1 MRNALLQIARQR
13 GALLTIL
20 IITFSVGTSIATPL
34 FFSPANLTA
43 LFLALSVNATVAIGM
58 VILLIAGGFDLSVGS
73 NAALAG
79 VIASIA
85 FSWGADTFGAISASL
100 LVGALVGMANG
111 LLIAKF
117 GLNALVTTLAGLG
130 ILRGLVYIL
139 TGGTDR
145 TNFPDSFVALGQ
157 GSLLGVPLPI
167 WYALTLTVAAIFL
180 MRNLRFLR
188 RAYFIGG
195 NLKAART
202 LGFNVDRTIIWYYV
216 IAGVLAALGGLI
228 MTARVGSATTTAST
242 GLELAVIA
250 AVVVGGAS
258 LAGGEGSISG
268 AFLGVLLL
276 TLINN
281 ILGIL
286 GVSTYWQTFVSGA
299 VLLGAVMLDR
309 FAMILRERGLATE
322 ATRLGR
328 ALHEVADET
337 SDRKEAEMR

>member
-1 MRNALLQIARQR
+1 ML
-13 GALLTIL
+13 
-20 IITFSVGTSIATPL
+20 
-34 FFSPANLTA
+34 
-43 LFLALSVNATVAIGM
+43 
-58 VILLIAGGFDLSVGS
+58 
-73 NAALAG
+73 
-79 VIASIA
+79 
-85 FSWGADTFGAISASL
+85 
-100 LVGALVGMANG
+100 NG
-111 LLIAKF
+111 LLIAKL

-145 TNFPDSFVALGQ
+145 TNFPDSFVVLGQ
-157 GSLLGVPLPI
+157 GSLFGMPLPI
-167 WYALTLTVAAIFL
+167 WFALIITVIAMIL
-180 MRNLRFLR
+180 MKNLRFLR

-202 LGFNVDRTIIWYYV
+202 LGFNVDRTIISYYV
-216 IAGVLAALGGLI
+216 IAGSLAALGGII

-258 LAGGEGSISG
+258 LNGGEGSIFG

-286 GVSTYWQTFVSGA
+286 GVNTYWQTFVSGA
-299 VLLGAVMLDR
+299 VLLGAVVLDR
-309 FAMILRERGLATE
+309 LAILLRERTLAAE
-322 ATRLGR
+322 ATRLHRGVR
-328 ALHEVADET
+328 DAG
-337 SDRKEAEMR
+337 

>member
-1 MRNALLQIARQR
+1 MRDTLLRIAFHR
-13 GALLTIL
+13 GALLIFFIL
-20 IITFSVGTSIATPL
+20 AISLGTSIATPL
-34 FFSPANLTA
+34 FYSSANLTA
-43 LFLALSVNATVAIGM
+43 LFLALSVNATVAVGM
-58 VILLIAGGFDLSVGS
+58 VILLISGGFDLSVSS

-85 FSWGADTFGAISASL
+85 FSHGANTFWAILASL
-100 LVGALVGMANG
+100 LVGAFVGMLNG
-111 LLIAKF
+111 LLIAKL
-117 GLNALVTTLAGLG
+117 GLNALVTTLASLG

-145 TNFPDSFVALGQ
+145 TNFPDSFVVLGQ
-157 GSLLGVPLPI
+157 GSLFGMPLPI
-167 WYALTLTVAAIFL
+167 WFALLITLIAMIL
-180 MRNLRFLR
+180 MKNLRFLR

-202 LGFNVDRTIIWYYV
+202 LGFNVDRTIISYYV
-216 IAGVLAALGGLI
+216 IAGSLAALGGLI

-258 LAGGEGSISG
+258 LNGGEGSVFG

-299 VLLGAVMLDR
+299 VLLGAVVLDR
-309 FAMILRERGLATE
+309 LAILLRERTLANE
-322 ATRLGR
+322 ATRLR
-328 ALHEVADET
+328 RTV
-337 SDRKEAEMR
+337 REAN